1 MKKILF
7 ILTVCLAFISVIIN
21 AQNKPQKETAAK
33 NYVEVIYFHSKQR
46 CATCIAIEK
55 YTQEAIHEKLAN
67 QIKNGEVVFK
77 NIDISQKNNQAIA
90 EKYKVTWSSLFIV
103 KHKNGKETSKDMT
116 TFAFGNARTSPDK
129 FKAEIINTI
138 KQMLK

>member
-7 ILTVCLAFISVIIN
+7 ILTVCLAFISVTIN
-21 AQNKPQKETAAK
+21 AQNQSQKKTTAK
-33 NYVEVIYFHSKQR
+33 NYVEVIYFHSKQG

-55 YTQEAIHEKLAN
+55 YTQEAINKELAN
-67 QIKNGEVVFK
+67 QIKNGEVIFK

-116 TFAFGNARTSPDK
+116 AFAFGNARTSPDK